1 MQFKCRQDGKG
12 KRQQQTQQ
20 QQEPPKWAI
29 LKIVAAVTNKP
40 QSANGLRLWSPV
52 WISSGISSGPPLNRF
67 LGCIGVEDWGQ
78 LTSNAMRKGLKVILL
93 RSSRQNGAKGGQK
106 KGGEL
111 ATVDWD

>member
-52 WISSGISSGPPLNRF
+52 WISSGISSL
-67 LGCIGVEDWGQ
+67 D
-78 LTSNAMRKGLKVILL
+78 LL
-93 RSSRQNGAKGGQK
+93 
-106 KGGEL
+106 
-111 ATVDWD
+111 